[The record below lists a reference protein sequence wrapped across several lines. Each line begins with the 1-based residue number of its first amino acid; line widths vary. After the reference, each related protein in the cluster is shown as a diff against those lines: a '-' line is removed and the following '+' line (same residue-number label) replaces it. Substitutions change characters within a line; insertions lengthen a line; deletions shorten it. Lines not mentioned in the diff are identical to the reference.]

1 MKRILSILLFVVYAT
16 ASSGATISFH
26 YCMGKFIGWD
36 IDKSDS
42 GNCDNCGMHK
52 QEQQGCCNDAH
63 ASFNISKE
71 QVSSVI
77 NFTPLNHTEYTKNYP
92 LVFIDYPLFNSS
104 IVFHRIEIPP
114 PRANPPFLLNC
125 VFRI

>member
-1 MKRILSILLFVVYAT
+1 MKKFLSIILFIVYAT

-36 IDKSDS
+36 IDKDQSK
-42 GNCDNCGMHK
+42 NCDNCGMHK

-63 ASFNISKE
+63 ASFKISKE
-71 QVSSVI
+71 QVTPVI
-77 NFTPLNHTEYTKNYP
+77 NFAPLNHDHYVKNRSFTLINISLSHSKVIIQP
-92 LVFIDYPLFNSS
+92 
-104 IVFHRIEIPP
+104 IESPP
-114 PRANPPFLLNC
+114 SNTNPPFLLNC

>member
-1 MKRILSILLFVVYAT
+1 MYAT
-16 ASSGATISFH
+16 ASSGATVSFH

-36 IDKSDS
+36 IDKDDS
-42 GNCDNCGMHK
+42 KNCDNCGMHK

-71 QVSSVI
+71 QVISAV
-77 NFTPLNHTEYTKNYP
+77 NFTLFNHAEYVKDRSFA
-92 LVFIDYPLFNSS
+92 FIDILLFSKNV
-104 IVFHRIEIPP
+104 IVQRIENPP
-114 PRANPPFLLNC
+114 PKTNPPFLLNC